1 MTVNLMLGWTIT
13 KEGEK
18 SSRPFV
24 IPRETLI
31 KHIAVLG
38 ASGSGKTVALKRII
52 EELAL
57 SGIPVIILDMK
68 GDMSN
73 LAISV
78 SNEEL
83 VKRKHGTEHGEDWRD
98 KVEVRVFTPASV
110 KGIQINCSPLRPI
123 PPNIP
128 DEDVA
133 QLLDMTVEAVLAAL
147 QYKFSDDNSEYKVLK
162 AYFYSLLDNARREH
176 KYPNTLTEL
185 RELVDEY
192 SGPKDIMDIVKSRK
206 PRIIENLVAAMTG
219 LEGVLYTAGV
229 PLSIPLLLTS
239 IDPNKTPVS
248 ILHLGRLTTVEQKQ
262 QVSCILGMQVY
273 SYLLQHPTDHLQM
286 ALVLDEV
293 QDIMP
298 ADPYQPA
305 SKRMFG
311 KLFRQARGYGCGM
324 MIATQ
329 NWAATSYQHLG
340 QASTII
346 VGKAITVQDI
356 DKTREFFRNHVEGV
370 GDIDVVIKA
379 IPTFAP
385 GDFYIASPDNWKV
398 AHRVKFQMP
407 LTEHGTSIPI
417 ENVDRCNPDYVK
429 QYFAAMALNATV
441 NNERKAKK
449 GMLPVHTVQ
458 TDYACPNCGNK
469 LTWVQEF
476 KRYWC
481 ARERQYI

>member
-1 MTVNLMLGWTIT
+1 MLGWTIT
-13 KEGEK
+13 KEGVK

-31 KHIAVLG
+31 KHIAILG
-38 ASGSGKTVALKRII
+38 ASGSGKTVALKRIV
-52 EELAL
+52 EEMAL
-57 SGIPVIILDMK
+57 SGIPVIILDMQ

-73 LAISV
+73 LALLV
-78 SNEEL
+78 SDEEL
-83 VKRKHGTEHGEDWRD
+83 VKRHHGAAVGEEWRD
-98 KVEVRVFTPASV
+98 KVEVRVFTPASI

-128 DEDVA
+128 DEEVA

-147 QYKFSDDNSEYKVLK
+147 RYKFSDDNSEYQVLK
-162 AYFYSLLDNARREH
+162 AYFYSLLESARRAS

-192 SGPKDIMDIVKSRK
+192 NGPKDIMDIVKSRK

-219 LEGVLYTAGV
+219 LEGILYTAGV
-229 PLSIPLLLTS
+229 PLSVPLLLTS
-239 IDPNKTPVS
+239 IDPDKTPVS
-248 ILHLGRLTTVEQKQ
+248 ILHLGRLTTTEQKQ
-262 QVSCILGMQVY
+262 QVACVLGMQIY
-273 SYLLQHPTDHLQM
+273 SYLLQHPRDHLQM

-311 KLFRQARGYGCGM
+311 KLFRQARKYGCAM

-340 QASTII
+340 NASTIV
-346 VGKAITVQDI
+346 VGKVGSIQDV
-356 DKTREFFRNHVEGV
+356 DKTREFFKNHVKG
-370 GDIDVVIKA
+370 IDGIDSIMKE
-379 IPTFAP
+379 IPTVIP
-385 GDFYIASPDNWKV
+385 GEFFVASPDNWDV
-398 AHRVKFQMP
+398 AHRVKFLMP
-407 LTEHGTSIPI
+407 LTEHGTAIPI
-417 ENVDRCNPDYVK
+417 ENVDRCNADYVK